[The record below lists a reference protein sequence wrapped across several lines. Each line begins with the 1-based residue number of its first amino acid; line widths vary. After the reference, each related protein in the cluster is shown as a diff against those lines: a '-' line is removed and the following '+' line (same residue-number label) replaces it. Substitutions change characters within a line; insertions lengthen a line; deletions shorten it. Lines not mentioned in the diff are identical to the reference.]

1 MELKYRLWYIRFCL
15 SGGKNLKIKHA
26 ASALLAMALFMG
38 PQLALAQTL
47 DGAKQQLG
55 ATNQKIQELQA
66 AANEHTHA
74 AETLEGQIAAM
85 DAEMATI
92 RRQIAVT
99 QGQIA
104 ATNVEIAKAEA
115 QMAAKK
121 DILKQYI
128 RSQYYNPYPTT
139 FESLVSS
146 GDLSEFMDNREYLGR
161 VQKRMEAMIAEV
173 QKVKA
178 ELDGKKAELGKL
190 SDQLAGQQA
199 GLDAQRAA
207 KSQLLAQTRG
217 EEAKYKAMLAEAE
230 AARQRLSS
238 TIAKLMG
245 NGPMVSKGY
254 VERGQVIGRE
264 GSTGFSTG
272 PHVHFGIYSGGAA
285 VNPWPYLNNGRVGW
299 PLANFTMTQNYGP
312 AGWVNSNYTF
322 HDGLDL
328 SQYYGAPVLAACSGN
343 IIMNS
348 FQPGG
353 FGHYIVI
360 DCGGGIWA
368 LAAHMQ

>member
-1 MELKYRLWYIRFCL
+1 M
-15 SGGKNLKIKHA
+15 GGTNLKIKFA
-26 ASALLAMALFMG
+26 VSATLAVTLFMG
-38 PQLALAQTL
+38 PQLAIAQTL

-55 ATNQKIQELQA
+55 ATNQKIEQLQA
-66 AANEHTHA
+66 AAEEHAHA
-74 AETLEGQIAAM
+74 AETLEAQIAAM
-85 DAEMATI
+85 DAEMAAI
-92 RRQIAVT
+92 RRHIFAT

-104 ATNVEIAKAEA
+104 TTNTEIGKAEA
-115 QMAAKK
+115 QMAAKRE
-121 DILKQYI
+121 ILKQYI

-146 GDLSEFMDNREYLGR
+146 GDLGEFMDNREYLGR
-161 VQKRMEAMIAEV
+161 VQQRMEAMIAEV

-178 ELDGKKAELGKL
+178 ELDAKKIQLSQL

-199 GLDAQRAA
+199 GLEAQRVA
-207 KSQLLAQTRG
+207 KNQLLAQTRG
-217 EEAKYKAMLAEAE
+217 EEARYKAMLSDAQ
-230 AARQRLSS
+230 AARNRLSS
-238 TIAKLMG
+238 TIARLMG
-245 NGPMVSKGY
+245 SGTMVSKGY

-272 PHVHFGIYSGGAA
+272 THVHFSIYANGAA
-285 VNPWPYLNNGRVGW
+285 VNPHPYLNSGRVGW
-299 PLANFTMTQNYGP
+299 PLASFTMTQNYGP

-322 HDGLDL
+322 HDGIDM

-368 LAAHMQ
+368 LTGHMQ